1 MPRLLITGTGG
12 LLGYHVAMHARSS
25 WQVTG
30 TAAAFPADLPI
41 PSVPLN
47 FLDGPQAIAALVER
61 VQPDA
66 IIHCAAISEGR
77 LCEQDPESAI
87 RVNVEAT
94 EILARAVTG
103 GGGRFIFVST
113 DQVFD
118 GRHPPYDEASAT
130 GPIGWYA
137 RTKVMAEERVLALS
151 NSAVVRTALLLG
163 SSPRGN
169 RSANER
175 LALQIQSGES
185 PRLFIDEFRSPLAAV
200 DLAAAL
206 VELAAGAFSGVLHIA
221 GPECLSRYALAVQLA
236 EHFGWPLA
244 RLIKSSVRNFPTPR
258 PENLCLDSQRAHQ
271 LLGSPIRPV
280 SHCYPALQP

>member
-1 MPRLLITGTGG
+1 MPRLLVTGTGG
-12 LLGYHVAMHARSS
+12 LLGYHVAMHAQSS

-30 TAAAFPADLPI
+30 TAAAFLADLPI
-41 PSVPLN
+41 PPVPLN
-47 FLDGPQAIAALVER
+47 FLEGPQAIAALVDR
-61 VQPDA
+61 VRPDG

-94 EILARAVTG
+94 ATLARAVTDN
-103 GGGRFIFVST
+103 GGRFIFVST

-130 GPIGWYA
+130 NPIGWYA
-137 RTKVMAEERVLALS
+137 RTKVMAEERVLALP
-151 NSAVVRTALLLG
+151 NSAVVRTSLLLG

-169 RSANER
+169 RSVNER

-185 PRLFIDEFRSPLAAV
+185 PGLFVDEFRSPLAAV

-221 GPECLSRYALAVQLA
+221 GPECLSRYTLGRQLA
-236 EHFGWPLA
+236 DHFGWPLD
-244 RLIKSSVRNFPTPR
+244 RLTRSSVRNFPVPR
-258 PENLCLDSQRAHQ
+258 PENLCLDSQRSRQ
-271 LLGSPIRPV
+271 LLRSPIRPV
-280 SHCYPALQP
+280 SSFYPALRS